1 MESRVTSATGVCGG
15 DACIRNTRIPVW
27 LIVQA
32 RLLGTSEADLLRAYP
47 VLSLEDLA
55 SAWAYYLAN
64 REEIEEQIRDHETA

>member
-47 VLSLEDLA
+47 VLSSEDLA